1 MISMRVLRLVD
12 NVAYHGKN
20 FFGRESHLI
29 LKPRPGLLWTWGVRS
44 MDQVQISPEILKANK
59 RRVQLVYGEKILNVF
74 EHIGVLRHV
83 GLVGVEIHGVGWPP
97 YDGSARGLWN
107 LVDPCI
113 KETAE
118 QLRLYTV
125 KKPVRF
131 QSSILRRGR
140 TVFTEIHPSLDGRT
154 TLDIFVDFKGLGEHR
169 EVFSLPNLELFKEIC
184 SARSLG
190 FPSWLY
196 YPTKM
201 ASLIGYPHFKNV
213 CWSRS
218 SSKEETL
225 REIVRHRALDILGA
239 MSVLLE
245 EGLFVGNIVSSCSG
259 HAEDVG
265 AIDLAIPLVHLL

>member
-1 MISMRVLRLVD
+1 MISMRALRLVD
-12 NVAYHGKN
+12 NVAYHGKD

-29 LKPRPGLLWTWGVRS
+29 LKPRPRNSWTWVDYNMEPVR
-44 MDQVQISPEILKANK
+44 ISPEILKSNK
-59 RRVQLVYGEKILNVF
+59 RRVQLVFGNKILNVF

-83 GLVGVEIHGVGWPP
+83 GLVGVEVCGVGWPP
-97 YDGSARGLWN
+97 YDGSAHELWN
-107 LVDPCI
+107 LVEPCI
-113 KETAE
+113 KETTE

-125 KKPVRF
+125 EKSVRF
-131 QSSILRRGR
+131 QSPILRRGR
-140 TVFTEIHPSLDGRT
+140 KVFTEIHPSLDGRT

-169 EVFSLPNLELFKEIC
+169 EVFSLPNRELFKEIC

-201 ASLIGYPHFKNV
+201 ASLVGYPHFKNV
-213 CWSRS
+213 CWSKS

-239 MSVLLE
+239 MSVLSE